1 MNYPSLL
8 TPNDTEFLRVDEQQI
23 ILPKCQI
30 NFNKWKG
37 VTIAHTFGGKPLID
51 VEGIPMFAEMAIL
64 KLFEKSGWET
74 RWIETYARPKSSPIY
89 LNEWKDDEF
98 KNQIHVP
105 IENEKINELLSTIAN
120 NNENLFHGAWDV
132 LGWSGE
138 NILFTESKRLKK
150 DQIRNSQID
159 WLRAGLKVGLKPENF
174 MIVQWDFVLS

>member
-105 IENEKINELLSTIAN
+105 IENEKINELISRSLGRTGMVWRKYFIHRIKKIKERSNKKFAN
-120 NNENLFHGAWDV
+120 RLAS
-132 LGWSGE
+132 SG
-138 NILFTESKRLKK
+138 IKSWTKARKFYDRTMGFC
-150 DQIRNSQID
+150 I
-159 WLRAGLKVGLKPENF
+159 
-174 MIVQWDFVLS
+174 IVA